1 MDLTGDFTDEYIEI
15 YRDYF
20 KSVERIGYYIHD
32 EYSKVDHSS
41 VYSWSHHDG
50 HETVIQKA
58 FDDIDS
64 SIDLDFY
71 ETNNVLEAQIHI
83 YEYLHT
89 SASLITF
96 MGLPLGAIKG
106 LMSLPV
112 EIMAY
117 FDSGM
122 VRYS

>member
-1 MDLTGDFTDEYIEI
+1 MSALDLTGEFTDSYLEI

-20 KSVERIGYYIHD
+20 KSVERIGYYVHND
-32 EYSKVDHSS
+32 YSKLEHPS

-50 HETVIQKA
+50 HETVIHKA

-83 YEYLHT
+83 YRVSPYP
-89 SASLITF
+89 
-96 MGLPLGAIKG
+96 GLSDNI
-106 LMSLPV
+106 
-112 EIMAY
+112 
-117 FDSGM
+117 
-122 VRYS
+122 